1 MDSNVKKILLGI
13 VFGVIGFGVSS
24 MFFEPTH
31 AKLLGVIVFLVTLW
45 TNDGLPLGVVSL
57 MPIVLFPALGI
68 LETSATTAN
77 YSKSTIFLFLGGFL
91 LAIATEKTDLHKVIA
106 SKITS
111 VFPSTPLGLI
121 GSLATA
127 SAVLSSF
134 LSNTTTAL
142 LLIPIASFLVED
154 MKMKVRLI
162 LAIAYGA
169 SIGGIITPIGTPPNL
184 ILMGFME
191 SKGLEMIPFIK
202 WIGLTLPLAV
212 IMLVMISFVLS
223 FGLKEIKVAAM
234 DAKHNTLT
242 NEQSRLVKILGGL
255 VILLLVNSPI
265 EPFYSGLG
273 LDEKV
278 ILLSFGLLMFIPK
291 IGFLSWDDSKRVPY
305 EIMFLFGAGFAIAAA
320 FGKTGLAAAIASYLL
335 AITQLPPIAILLCVA
350 ILITFTT
357 EITSN
362 TALISIA
369 LPIIFS
375 LGQAAHMDM
384 TLILMTATICASY
397 AFMLP
402 IATPPN
408 AIAMSTGCVQVKTM
422 AKYGLVFNIVGIIA
436 ITLVSYFYWQYFI

>member
-1 MDSNVKKILLGI
+1 LDNNVKKILFGV
-13 VFGVIGFGVSS
+13 VFGLIGFGVASI
-24 MFFEPTH
+24 FFEPTH
-31 AKLLGVIVFLVTLW
+31 AKLLGVIILLVTLW

-57 MPIVLFPALGI
+57 MPIALFPALGI
-68 LETSATTAN
+68 LNTAATTAN
-77 YSKSTIFLFLGGFL
+77 YSKSTIYLFLGGFL

-111 VFPSTPLGLI
+111 IFPSTPLGLI
-121 GSLATA
+121 ASLATA
-127 SAVLSSF
+127 AAVLSSF

-191 SKGLEMIPFIK
+191 SKNLEMIPFVK
-202 WIGLTLPLAV
+202 WMGLTLPLAI
-212 IMLVMISFVLS
+212 IMLGVISVVLS
-223 FGLKEIKVAAM
+223 YGLKEIKIAAM
-234 DAKHNTLT
+234 DIKHETLT
-242 NEQSRLVKILGGL
+242 KDQSRLVKILGAL
-255 VILLLVNSPI
+255 IILLLVNSPI
-265 EPFYSGLG
+265 KPFYSGLG

-291 IGFLSWDDSKRVPY
+291 IGFLAWDDSKKVPY

-320 FGKTGLAAAIASYLL
+320 FGKTGLAAAIANYLL
-335 AITQLPPIAILLCVA
+335 VITQLPPFAILLCVA
-350 ILITFTT
+350 FLITFTT

-375 LGQAAHMDM
+375 LGEAANMDM

-422 AKYGLVFNIVGIIA
+422 AKYGFMFNIIGILA
-436 ITLVSYFYWQYFI
+436 ISLVSYFFWQYFI